1 MEDTWQP
8 AGTLICTAV
17 SFCLRVIAKPQ
28 LKLKQTCLLLL
39 CRMTQR
45 KFSKQIDVVPLKL

>member
-8 AGTLICTAV
+8 AGTLIFTAV

-45 KFSKQIDVVPLKL
+45 KFSKQIDVVPLKP